1 MKLRYVLPM
10 LGMVMLS
17 VCATAVAGTAA
28 DGVAVSDAYARAVP
42 PGQPNSASF
51 MTIVNNSGAD
61 HALVN
66 AESPVSKV
74 VELHTHTMDEG
85 MMKMRRVDKIDLPAG
100 QTVTL
105 KPGGLHVMFIG
116 LKEDLKP
123 GQNVDLTLIFE
134 DGSKTTLQ
142 APVKKLQMKMMKK
155 KGMKHD
161 MH

>member
-1 MKLRYVLPM
+1 
-10 LGMVMLS
+10 MVMFS
-17 VCATAVAGTAA
+17 ATLMAGTAA
-28 DGVAVSDAYARAVP
+28 DSVTVSDPYARAVP

-51 MTIVNNSGAD
+51 MTIVNNSEKD

-74 VELHTHTMDEG
+74 VELHTHRMEEG
-85 MMKMRRVDKIDLPAG
+85 MMKMRRVEKIDLPAG
-100 QTVTL
+100 QTVAL

-116 LKEDLKP
+116 LKQDLKP
-123 GQNVDLTLIFE
+123 GENVDVTLIFE
-134 DGSKTTLQ
+134 DGSKTQIQ

-155 KGMKHD
+155 GMKH